1 MDFFLGWAKNHM
13 KIFVVVSN
21 RFFFFNLKPLPG
33 EKKSRAYLSNWV
45 EATT

>member
-21 RFFFFNLKPLPG
+21 RFFFFKFKTLTRG
-33 EKKSRAYLSNWV
+33 KKITSISFKLG
-45 EATT
+45 